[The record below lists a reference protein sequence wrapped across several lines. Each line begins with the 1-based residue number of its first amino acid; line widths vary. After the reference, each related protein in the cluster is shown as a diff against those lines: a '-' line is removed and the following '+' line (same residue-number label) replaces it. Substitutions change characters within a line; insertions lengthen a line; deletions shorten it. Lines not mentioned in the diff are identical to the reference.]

1 MSWQDRDAAPFGQE
15 VWDALDRAAR
25 SGADEVRAVRRLLGV
40 LGPLGFDA
48 RAGVAEDAAVDGAGD
63 ETEGGE
69 DEAEGRTHVHVP
81 RVRALPVLHRTFSL
95 GARQV
100 EALARRGEPLVLTS
114 AAEAGRRMGGMEDRL
129 LLQGHAGARVR
140 GLLEHEGAVALGL
153 GDWSDPG
160 RAADEL
166 LGALAHLDGA
176 GRHGPYAAA
185 LSPSRYYQLL
195 RPYSGSALTPYQ
207 QLLPAFEAGIVKAP
221 ALADGA
227 LVVERTESGPK
238 VVVGQELTAAYDGR
252 EGIFHLISL
261 VESVTLLPGAP
272 GSVALLRPGR

>member
-15 VWDALDRAAR
+15 VWDALDRAAL
-25 SGADEVRAVRRLLGV
+25 SGANEVRAVRRLLGV

-48 RAGVAEDAAVDGAGD
+48 RAGVAEDTAVDVAG
-63 ETEGGE
+63 EEAGGE

-100 EALARRGEPLVLTS
+100 EALSRRGEPLVLTS

-153 GDWSDPG
+153 GDWGDPG

-166 LGALAHLDGA
+166 LDALTRLDQA

-185 LSPSRYYQLL
+185 LSPGRYYQLL
-195 RPYSGSALTPYQ
+195 RPYAGGALTPYQ

-227 LVVERTESGPK
+227 LVVERSESGPK

-261 VESVTLLPGAP
+261 IESVTLLPGAP

>member
-48 RAGVAEDAAVDGAGD
+48 RAGVAEDVAVDGDGD
-63 ETEGGE
+63 EAEGE
-69 DEAEGRTHVHVP
+69 DEAHGRTHVHVP

-100 EALARRGEPLVLTS
+100 EAFARRGVPLVLTS
-114 AAEAGRRMGGMEDRL
+114 AAEAGRRMGGVEDRL

-153 GDWSDPG
+153 GDWGDPG

-166 LGALAHLDGA
+166 LDALARLDQA

-185 LSPSRYYQLL
+185 LSPGRYYQLL
-195 RPYSGSALTPYQ
+195 RPYAGSALTPYQ
-207 QLLPAFEAGIVKAP
+207 QLLPVFEAGIVKAP

-227 LVVERTESGPK
+227 LVVERSESGPK

-261 VESVTLLPGAP
+261 IESVTLLPGAP
-272 GSVALLRPGR
+272 GSVALLRAGR